1 MAEIEDAYALS
12 VKNAALE
19 QGVSN
24 RLRAAARRVAVPA
37 DNPGWRICEGDPNP
51 PLAIACWCHSTASQ
65 TSLSLRGGTASWL
78 WSAPLLEWSRK
89 IGRVR
94 AKPFEAADVSQ
105 FKAAE
110 T

>member
-51 PLAIACWCHSTASQ
+51 PLAIA
-65 TSLSLRGGTASWL
+65 
-78 WSAPLLEWSRK
+78 
-89 IGRVR
+89 
-94 AKPFEAADVSQ
+94 
-105 FKAAE
+105 
-110 T
+110 